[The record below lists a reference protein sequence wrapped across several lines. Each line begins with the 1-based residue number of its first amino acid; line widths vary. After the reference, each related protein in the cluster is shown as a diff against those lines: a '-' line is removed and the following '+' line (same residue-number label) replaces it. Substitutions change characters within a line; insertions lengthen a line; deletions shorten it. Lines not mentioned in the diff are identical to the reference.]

1 MAPKPKAPRPTPNNP
16 NPNRDDVLYGTN
28 VVTDA
33 FGTRFAPYG
42 VTVRGGQQ
50 PVTPKQPYMEIANQ
64 GQLAKLKTMVTKSG
78 ESVGVQPK
86 DTVTINGVKY
96 AKVGSK
102 TMSSKS
108 LSRQQG
114 VEMRRAAKK
123 KELDK
128 NKRES

>member
-1 MAPKPKAPRPTPNNP
+1 MAPRPKSNKP

-42 VTVRGGQQ
+42 VRVRGGQQ
-50 PVTPKQPYMEIANQ
+50 PITPKSNYMEIINQ
-64 GQLAKLKTMVTKSG
+64 GEMAKIRPMVTKSG
-78 ESVGVQPK
+78 ESVGAKPG
-86 DTVTINGVKY
+86 DTVTIKGVTY

-108 LSRQQG
+108 LSRQKG

>member
-1 MAPKPKAPRPTPNNP
+1 MAPRPKPNKP

-50 PVTPKQPYMEIANQ
+50 PVTPKQPYMEILNE
-64 GQLAKLKTMVTKSG
+64 GQMAKLRPMTTKSG
-78 ESVGVQPK
+78 ESVGAQPK

-108 LSRQQG
+108 LSRQKG

>member
-1 MAPKPKAPRPTPNNP
+1 MAPKKKP

-42 VTVRGGQQ
+42 VRVRGGQQ
-50 PVTPKQPYMEIANQ
+50 PITPKSSYMEIINQ
-64 GQLAKLKTMVTKSG
+64 GEMAKIKPMVTKSG
-78 ESVGVQPK
+78 ESVGARPE
-86 DTVTINGVKY
+86 DTVTINGVTY

-102 TMSSKS
+102 TMSSKA
-108 LSRQQG
+108 LSRQKG

-128 NKRES
+128 GIKEA

>member
-1 MAPKPKAPRPTPNNP
+1 MAPRPKSNKP

-42 VTVRGGQQ
+42 VRVRGGQQ
-50 PVTPKQPYMEIANQ
+50 PITPKSNYMEIINQ
-64 GQLAKLKTMVTKSG
+64 GEMAKIKPMVTKSG
-78 ESVGVQPK
+78 ESVGVQPG

-108 LSRQQG
+108 LSRQEA
-114 VEMRRAAKK
+114 VKKRAEAKQR
-123 KELDK
+123 ELDK
-128 NKRES
+128 TRRES

>member
-1 MAPKPKAPRPTPNNP
+1 MAPKKKP

-42 VTVRGGQQ
+42 VRVRGGQQ
-50 PVTPKQPYMEIANQ
+50 PITPKSNYMEIINQ
-64 GQLAKLKTMVTKSG
+64 GELAKLKPMLTKSG

-96 AKVGSK
+96 AKAGSK

-108 LSRQQG
+108 LSRQKG

-128 NKRES
+128 GIREA

>member
-1 MAPKPKAPRPTPNNP
+1 MAPRPKSNKP

-42 VTVRGGQQ
+42 VRVRGGQQ
-50 PVTPKQPYMEIANQ
+50 PITPKSNYMEIINQ
-64 GQLAKLKTMVTKSG
+64 GEMAKIKPMVTKSG
-78 ESVGVQPK
+78 ESVGARPG
-86 DTVTINGVKY
+86 DTVTIKGVTY

-108 LSRQQG
+108 LSRQEA
-114 VEMRRAAKK
+114 VKRRAEAKK
-123 KELDK
+123 RELDK

>member
-1 MAPKPKAPRPTPNNP
+1 MAPKRKP

-42 VTVRGGQQ
+42 VRVRGGQQ
-50 PVTPKQPYMEIANQ
+50 PILPKSKYMEIINQ
-64 GQLAKLKTMVTKSG
+64 GELAKLKPMLTKSG

-86 DTVTINGVKY
+86 DTVTINGVTY

-108 LSRQQG
+108 LSRQKG

-128 NKRES
+128 GIKEA

>member
-1 MAPKPKAPRPTPNNP
+1 MAPKKKP

-42 VTVRGGQQ
+42 VRVRGGQQ
-50 PVTPKQPYMEIANQ
+50 PITPKSNYMEIINQ
-64 GQLAKLKTMVTKSG
+64 GELAKLKPMLTKSG

-86 DTVTINGVKY
+86 DTVTINGVTY

-108 LSRQQG
+108 LSRQKG

-128 NKRES
+128 GIKEA

>member
-1 MAPKPKAPRPTPNNP
+1 MAPRPKSNKP

-42 VTVRGGQQ
+42 VRVRGGQQ
-50 PVTPKQPYMEIANQ
+50 PITPKSNYMEIINQ
-64 GQLAKLKTMVTKSG
+64 GEMAKIRPMVTKSG
-78 ESVGVQPK
+78 ESVGAQPG
-86 DTVTINGVKY
+86 DTVTIKGVTY

-108 LSRQQG
+108 LSRQEA
-114 VEMRRAAKK
+114 VKRRAEAKK
-123 KELDK
+123 RELDK
-128 NKRES
+128 TRRES

>member
-1 MAPKPKAPRPTPNNP
+1 MAPRPKPNKP

-50 PVTPKQPYMEIANQ
+50 PVTPKQPYMEILNE
-64 GQLAKLKTMVTKSG
+64 GQMAKLRPMATKSG
-78 ESVGVQPK
+78 ESVGAQPK

-108 LSRQQG
+108 LSRQRG

-128 NKRES
+128 SKRES

>member
-1 MAPKPKAPRPTPNNP
+1 
-16 NPNRDDVLYGTN
+16 
-28 VVTDA
+28 
-33 FGTRFAPYG
+33 
-42 VTVRGGQQ
+42 
-50 PVTPKQPYMEIANQ
+50 MEILNE
-64 GQLAKLKTMVTKSG
+64 GQMAKLRPMTTKSG
-78 ESVGVQPK
+78 ESVGAQPK

-108 LSRQQG
+108 LSRQKG
-114 VEMRRAAKK
+114 VEMRRAARK

>member
-1 MAPKPKAPRPTPNNP
+1 MAAKPKAPRPTPNNP
-16 NPNRDDVLYGTN
+16 NPNRDDVLYGAN

-42 VTVRGGQQ
+42 VKVRGGQQ
-50 PVTPKQPYMEIANQ
+50 PVTPKQPYMEIINQ
-64 GQLAKLKTMVTKSG
+64 GQLAKLKPMVTKSG
-78 ESVGVQPK
+78 ESVGVQPG

-108 LSRQQG
+108 LSRQEA
-114 VEMRRAAKK
+114 VKKRAEARQR
-123 KELDK
+123 ELDK
-128 NKRES
+128 TRRES

>member
-1 MAPKPKAPRPTPNNP
+1 MAPRPKPNKP

-50 PVTPKQPYMEIANQ
+50 PVTPKQPYMEILNE
-64 GQLAKLKTMVTKSG
+64 GQMAKLRPMTTKSG
-78 ESVGVQPK
+78 ESVGAQPK

-108 LSRQQG
+108 LSRQKG
-114 VEMRRAAKK
+114 VEMRRAARK

>member
-1 MAPKPKAPRPTPNNP
+1 MAPRPKPNKP

-42 VTVRGGQQ
+42 VRVRGGQQ
-50 PVTPKQPYMEIANQ
+50 PVTPKQPYMEILNE
-64 GQLAKLKTMVTKSG
+64 GQMAKLRPMTTKSG
-78 ESVGVQPK
+78 ESVGAQPK

-108 LSRQQG
+108 LSRQKG

>member
-1 MAPKPKAPRPTPNNP
+1 MAPKKQP
-16 NPNRDDVLYGTN
+16 NPNRDDVLYGNN

-42 VTVRGGQQ
+42 VKVRGGQQ
-50 PVTPKQPYMEIANQ
+50 TITPKSNYMEIINQ
-64 GQLAKLKTMVTKSG
+64 GELAKLKTMLTKSG

-86 DTVTINGVKY
+86 DTVTINGKKY
-96 AKVGSK
+96 ARVGTR

-108 LSRQQG
+108 LSRQKA

-128 NKRES
+128 GIKEA

>member
-1 MAPKPKAPRPTPNNP
+1 MAPRPKSNKP

-42 VTVRGGQQ
+42 VRVRGGQQ
-50 PVTPKQPYMEIANQ
+50 PITPKSNYMEIINQ
-64 GQLAKLKTMVTKSG
+64 GEMAKIKPMVTKSG
-78 ESVGVQPK
+78 ESVGARPG
-86 DTVTINGVKY
+86 DTVTIKGVTY

-108 LSRQQG
+108 LSRQEA
-114 VEMRRAAKK
+114 VKRRADAKK
-123 KELDK
+123 RELDK

>member
-1 MAPKPKAPRPTPNNP
+1 MPPKRKP
-16 NPNRDDVLYGTN
+16 NPNRDDVLYGNN

-42 VTVRGGQQ
+42 VKVRGGQQ
-50 PVTPKQPYMEIANQ
+50 TILPKSSYMEIINQ
-64 GQLAKLKTMVTKSG
+64 GELAKLKTMLTKSG
-78 ESVGVQPK
+78 ESVGIQPK
-86 DTVTINGVKY
+86 DIVTINGEKY
-96 AKVGSK
+96 ARVGTR

-108 LSRQQG
+108 LSRKKA

-128 NKRES
+128 GIKEA

>member
-1 MAPKPKAPRPTPNNP
+1 MAPRPKSNKP

-42 VTVRGGQQ
+42 VRVRGGQQ
-50 PVTPKQPYMEIANQ
+50 SITPKSNYMEIINQ
-64 GQLAKLKTMVTKSG
+64 GEMAKIRPMVTKSG
-78 ESVGVQPK
+78 ESVGAQPG
-86 DTVTINGVKY
+86 DTVTIKGVTY

-108 LSRQQG
+108 LSRQKG